1 MGRLSGKNNQT
12 KSFMENFVEIR
23 IYVPDEVTR
32 YLVTQNL
39 MAVDYEGVEEDGN
52 FLIAYCEEEMYD
64 EDLLKIML
72 DYPDITFNKQII
84 PAQNWNALWES
95 SFERVIVDDFVAV
108 RASFHA
114 SVLDA
119 EHEII
124 ITPKMSFGTGHHAT
138 TFMMMQQMRELDF
151 TNKLVADFGTGT
163 GVLAILAEKMGA
175 KKVVAIDND
184 EWSIANAK
192 ENIEAN
198 NCRNIF
204 LIKDDSLHN
213 DSLYDIVLANI
224 NKNIILENLQAFAA
238 CLNENGLLLISGLLK
253 EDEEE
258 IMNEMKKFSL
268 EHIFTLHRGAW
279 ISLRFAR

>member
-1 MGRLSGKNNQT
+1 M
-12 KSFMENFVEIR
+12 EIR